1 MNRVEMGSA
10 EHILNV
16 VQGWNGRNSIPL
28 AEARM
33 DSEVLAA
40 KIRKQFAAKKRGGH
54 DFGKIYMANS
64 TTLGTRVRVEILKAI
79 DAVQDR
85 PFSDLMDGSSTVGSV
100 ITNSADNALVA

>member
-1 MNRVEMGSA
+1 MEEKKKWIKDIVGEALNRVEMGSA

-40 KIRKQFAAKKRGGH
+40 RIRKQFAAKKGGA
-54 DFGKIYMANS
+54 M
-64 TTLGTRVRVEILKAI
+64 TL
-79 DAVQDR
+79 
-85 PFSDLMDGSSTVGSV
+85 GSSTWQ
-100 ITNSADNALVA
+100 TAPLLEQE